1 MLASYS
7 YIAAFI
13 SLLSFKKREKKVRE
27 KEKGKKKSQNKRWWG
42 ESGTTDLQIGRQC
55 VLGHDFWGIK

>member
-27 KEKGKKKSQNKRWWG
+27 KEKGKKKRAKISYGGVNLEPQTFRLGDSVYWAMIFG
-42 ESGTTDLQIGRQC
+42 E
-55 VLGHDFWGIK
+55 